1 MTITVSTDGSALGNP
16 NGPMGWGWADHEL
29 ATGGKPG
36 HHHEGDCDAGGAT
49 NGTNQI
55 GELCAVLEALRAHP
69 GSEPLVI
76 ETDSQYAINCSTT
89 WVHGWKKNG
98 WKNSQKKPVKNADLI
113 RAIDAEISKRP
124 GSVKFVWV
132 KGHAGNAG
140 NEKVDELARTYAG
153 DCRSKVRE
161 GYLPLEGWQSLLAS
175 EYSQGI
181 DVPDD
186 AQMLLDGKITSDEYH
201 IGRGQGESAG
211 GSLSDNLIGM
221 PDPAP
226 RPRSIADMLVEPE
239 GYPAPDESTLPLPP
253 NGMPAESD
261 GMPAESDEMPA
272 ESDEM
277 PEPTTVLATAVSS
290 STPSDTV
297 TSDSTQSE
305 ATAPHKSYAEML
317 IKTDYFPREDA
328 ENASDGTAQ
337 STQSEQ
343 SSTQSNE
350 TADSPQSPE
359 TQESQA
365 DTPQSATQ
373 PQQSQQPRRKSPS
386 GLSVSGT
393 IRFTPP
399 PNSSPTFDG
408 RLRRIRGY
416 IAVEG
421 YVQGDG
427 TLVLEDAPFAVKH
440 N

>member
-36 HHHEGDCDAGGAT
+36 HHHDSDCDAGGAT

-124 GSVKFVWV
+124 GPVKFVWV

-153 DCRSKVRE
+153 DCRSKIRE

-175 EYSQGI
+175 EYSQGT

-186 AQMLLDGKITSDEYH
+186 AQMLLDGKITTDEYH
-201 IGRGQGESAG
+201 MGRGQGKSAQ
-211 GSLSDNLIGM
+211 GSADDLMGAA
-221 PDPAP
+221 DPEP

-239 GYPAPDESTLPLPP
+239 GYPAPDEATLPLTSNEPCLMARRLTPRHRANRMPKCCSSRTVFPTSMTSGSQPTMHRTNNPRIPRKTRRRQRANQP
-253 NGMPAESD
+253 NPQ
-261 GMPAESDEMPA
+261 
-272 ESDEM
+272 
-277 PEPTTVLATAVSS
+277 TRRRQR
-290 STPSDTV
+290 TPSPTCRNCRI
-297 TSDSTQSE
+297 
-305 ATAPHKSYAEML
+305 AP
-317 IKTDYFPREDA
+317 
-328 ENASDGTAQ
+328 
-337 STQSEQ
+337 
-343 SSTQSNE
+343 
-350 TADSPQSPE
+350 
-359 TQESQA
+359 
-365 DTPQSATQ
+365 
-373 PQQSQQPRRKSPS
+373 
-386 GLSVSGT
+386 V
-393 IRFTPP
+393 
-399 PNSSPTFDG
+399 
-408 RLRRIRGY
+408 LRDWRCR
-416 IAVEG
+416 
-421 YVQGDG
+421 
-427 TLVLEDAPFAVKH
+427 APFASLPRQIPVRRSTASH
-440 N
+440 A

>member
-36 HHHEGDCDAGGAT
+36 HHHDSDCDAGGAT

-124 GSVKFVWV
+124 GPVKFVWV

-153 DCRSKVRE
+153 DCRSKIRE

-175 EYSQGI
+175 EYSQGT

-186 AQMLLDGKITSDEYH
+186 AQMLLDGKITTDEYH
-201 IGRGQGESAG
+201 MGRGQGKSAQ
-211 GSLSDNLIGM
+211 GSLADDLMGAA
-221 PDPAP
+221 DPEP

-239 GYPAPDESTLPLPP
+239 GYPAPDEATLPLTS
-253 NGMPAESD
+253 NEMSVESD
-261 GMPAESDEMPA
+261 D
-272 ESDEM
+272 M
-277 PEPTTVLATAVSS
+277 PEPTTALDTTMPDGTTPDAEAPRNRMPKCCSS
-290 STPSDTV
+290 RTVFPTSMTSGSQPTMHRTNNPRIPRKTRRRQRANQPNPQTRRSQRTPSPTCRNCRI
-297 TSDSTQSE
+297 
-305 ATAPHKSYAEML
+305 AP
-317 IKTDYFPREDA
+317 
-328 ENASDGTAQ
+328 
-337 STQSEQ
+337 
-343 SSTQSNE
+343 
-350 TADSPQSPE
+350 
-359 TQESQA
+359 
-365 DTPQSATQ
+365 
-373 PQQSQQPRRKSPS
+373 
-386 GLSVSGT
+386 V
-393 IRFTPP
+393 
-399 PNSSPTFDG
+399 
-408 RLRRIRGY
+408 LRDWRCR
-416 IAVEG
+416 
-421 YVQGDG
+421 
-427 TLVLEDAPFAVKH
+427 APFASLPRQIPVRRSTASH
-440 N
+440 A

>member
-1 MTITVSTDGSALGNP
+1 
-16 NGPMGWGWADHEL
+16 MGWGWADHEL

-36 HHHEGDCDAGGAT
+36 HHHDSDCDAGGAT

-55 GELCAVLEALRAHP
+55 DELCAVLEALRAHP

-124 GSVKFVWV
+124 GPVKFVWV

-153 DCRSKVRE
+153 DCRSKIRE

-175 EYSQGI
+175 EYSQGT

-186 AQMLLDGKITSDEYH
+186 AQMLLDGKITTDEYH
-201 IGRGQGESAG
+201 MGRGQGKSAQ
-211 GSLSDNLIGM
+211 GSLADDLMGAA
-221 PDPAP
+221 DPEP

-239 GYPAPDESTLPLPP
+239 GYPAPDEATLPLTS
-253 NGMPAESD
+253 NEMSMESD
-261 GMPAESDEMPA
+261 D
-272 ESDEM
+272 M
-277 PEPTTVLATAVSS
+277 PEPTTALDTTMPDGT
-290 STPSDTV
+290 TPDA
-297 TSDSTQSE
+297 E
-305 ATAPHKSYAEML
+305 APRKSYAEML
-317 IKTDYFPREDA
+317 LKPDCFPHEHDERQPADDA
-328 ENASDGTAQ
+328 QNEQSANSSENTPAPTSESAESANASAPTNAV
-337 STQSEQ
+337 
-343 SSTQSNE
+343 
-350 TADSPQSPE
+350 ADLPKLPHR
-359 TQESQA
+359 A
-365 DTPQSATQ
+365 
-373 PQQSQQPRRKSPS
+373 SPS
-386 GLSVSGT
+386 GLAVSGT

-408 RLRRIRGY
+408 KPRLIRGY

-427 TLVLEDAPFAVKH
+427 TLVLDEAPFAVKH

>member
-36 HHHEGDCDAGGAT
+36 HHHDSDCDAGGAT

-113 RAIDAEISKRP
+113 RAIDAEIFKRP
-124 GSVKFVWV
+124 GPVKFVWV

-153 DCRSKVRE
+153 DCRSKIRE

-175 EYSQGI
+175 EYSQGT

-186 AQMLLDGKITSDEYH
+186 AQMLLDGKITTDEYH
-201 IGRGQGESAG
+201 MGRGQGKSAQ
-211 GSLSDNLIGM
+211 GSLADDLMGAA
-221 PDPAP
+221 DPEP
-226 RPRSIADMLVEPE
+226 RLRSIADMLVEPE
-239 GYPAPDESTLPLPP
+239 GYPAPDEATLPLTS
-253 NGMPAESD
+253 NEMSVESD
-261 GMPAESDEMPA
+261 D
-272 ESDEM
+272 M
-277 PEPTTVLATAVSS
+277 PEPTTALDTTMPDGT
-290 STPSDTV
+290 TPDA
-297 TSDSTQSE
+297 E
-305 ATAPHKSYAEML
+305 APRKSYAEML
-317 IKTDYFPREDA
+317 LKPDCFPHEHDERQPADDA
-328 ENASDGTAQ
+328 QNEQSANSSENTPAPTNESAESANASAPTNAV
-337 STQSEQ
+337 
-343 SSTQSNE
+343 
-350 TADSPQSPE
+350 ADLPKLPHR
-359 TQESQA
+359 A
-365 DTPQSATQ
+365 
-373 PQQSQQPRRKSPS
+373 SPS
-386 GLSVSGT
+386 GLAVSGT

-408 RLRRIRGY
+408 KPRLIRGY

-427 TLVLEDAPFAVKH
+427 TLVLDEAPFAVKH

>member
-211 GSLSDNLIGM
+211 GSLADDLIGVS
-221 PDPAP
+221 DPEP

-239 GYPAPDESTLPLPP
+239 GYPTPDEATLPLPP
-253 NGMPAESD
+253 NG
-261 GMPAESDEMPA
+261 MPA

-277 PEPTTVLATAVSS
+277 PEPTTVLATAVSD
-290 STPSDTV
+290 STPSDTA
-297 TSDSTQSE
+297 TSDSTQSDT
-305 ATAPHKSYAEML
+305 TAPRKSYAEML

-328 ENASDGTAQ
+328 ENASDGTLQ
-337 STQSEQ
+337 PTQSKQ
-343 SSTQSNE
+343 AATRSDE
-350 TADSPQSPE
+350 TADSLQSPE
-359 TQESQA
+359 TQESLA
-365 DTPQSATQ
+365 DAPQSAMQ